1 MTAKPAAHAYPL
13 TWVTDRLAVG
23 GAPMSYEQL
32 ASLREQ
38 GITAILNLCAEFCD
52 LHDIE
57 AAAGFEV
64 RYLPVADEQAPDLA
78 ALESALAWLDE
89 AIYLGKKVLIH
100 CRHGIGRTGTV
111 LNAYLL
117 RRGLGH
123 KLAARVLKPLRSKPT
138 NFDQWWTIRRY
149 GKAAGKLTIREPRL
163 ECGHRVDLHPFLA
176 DYAALVAAARMAA
189 KNLPRCGRDH
199 ARCCRRPLFLSLIE
213 AVHVSNRINVGLS
226 SETRLAVIEAAAA
239 ASREMADL
247 ARRYGAGSAHCLSS
261 WARLCPLS
269 RAGVCLIFAHRPIV
283 CMLSGM
289 DPAAEAALWEA
300 TLEPGLSR
308 LSGQVFLALAG
319 SLGDAGLPR
328 FPLPDV
334 VSGRYVSAVFKYML
348 AQAGNAGR

>member
-1 MTAKPAAHAYPL
+1 MPPKTTDHAYPL
-13 TWVTDRLAVG
+13 TWVTDHLAVG
-23 GAPMSYEQL
+23 GAPMSHEQL
-32 ASLREQ
+32 DSLKEQ
-38 GITAILNLCAEFCD
+38 GVTAILNLCAEFCD

-163 ECGHRVDLHPFLA
+163 ECGHLVDLRPFLA
-176 DYAALVAAARMAA
+176 DYAGLVAAARLAA
-189 KNLPRCGRDH
+189 KGLPRCGRDH
-199 ARCCRRPLFLSLIE
+199 DRCCRRPLSLSLIE
-213 AVHVSNRINVGLS
+213 AVHLGNRVNVNLS
-226 SETRLAVIEAAAA
+226 SETRLAVIEAATA

-247 ARRYGAGSAHCLSS
+247 ARRYGADSDHCLSA
-261 WARLCPLS
+261 WTRLCPLS
-269 RAGVCLIFAHRPIV
+269 REGMCLVFAHRPV
-283 CMLSGM
+283 ACLLSGL
-289 DPAAEAALWEA
+289 DPAAETQLWET

-319 SLGDAGLPR
+319 SLGGAALPR

-334 VSGRYVSAVFKYML
+334 VSGRYVSAVFKHLL
-348 AQAGNAGR
+348 ALSNAAGR